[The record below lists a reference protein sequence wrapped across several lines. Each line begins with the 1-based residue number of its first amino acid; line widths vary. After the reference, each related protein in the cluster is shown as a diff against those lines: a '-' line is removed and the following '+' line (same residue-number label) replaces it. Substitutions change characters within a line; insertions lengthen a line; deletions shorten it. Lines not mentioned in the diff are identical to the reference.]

1 VRAPQWPGRGGEGKI
16 VFQLFEITYILSGGP
31 SGEFG
36 MKVLFGKTFDLL
48 SDMLDLHARRHK
60 VLTSN
65 IVNIDT
71 PNYEPKDL
79 DFDKALQGASA
90 SRLAMKGTD
99 RRHLRTAAPGQ
110 DFSVVTTG
118 RRVSLDK
125 EMVNLAENHLMYNTA
140 VELLARKFK
149 SLNTVLKEVK

>member
-1 VRAPQWPGRGGEGKI
+1 
-16 VFQLFEITYILSGGP
+16 
-31 SGEFG
+31 
-36 MKVLFGKTFDLL
+36 MKALFGKTIDLL

-65 IVNIDT
+65 VANIDT

-79 DFDKALQGASA
+79 DFEKALKGASA
-90 SRLAMKGTD
+90 SRIALTKTD
-99 RRHLRTAAPGQ
+99 ERHLPAAFSGK

-118 RRVSLDK
+118 RNVSLDK

-140 VELLARKFK
+140 VELLVRKFK
-149 SLNTVLKEVK
+149 TLNSVIKEAK

>member
-1 VRAPQWPGRGGEGKI
+1 VFLGGDPLRE
-16 VFQLFEITYILSGGP
+16 FE
-31 SGEFG
+31 
-36 MKVLFGKTFDLL
+36 MKALFGKTVDML

-65 IVNIDT
+65 VANIDT

-79 DFDKALQGASA
+79 DFEKALQGASA
-90 SRLAMKGTD
+90 SRIALMKTD
-99 RRHLRTAAPGQ
+99 GKHLPATASGK

-118 RRVSLDK
+118 RNVSLDK

-140 VELLARKFK
+140 VELLVRKFK
-149 SLNTVLKEVK
+149 SLNSVIKEAK